1 MSASA
6 SAYKTEG
13 AAFAGLDEES
23 SYFTVFVNGEIF
35 GLPVENTHTIF
46 RINSVTVVPMSPIDI
61 AGLVNLR
68 GKIVTAVSLRRRLNI
83 PADND
88 IQNALAIGIEFK
100 GENFA
105 LIVDQVGDVLSLAKS
120 AQIPIPSHFDPQ
132 RARLTTGLYRV
143 NQLLIPVLDIEA
155 LFSFYTQ

>member
-1 MSASA
+1 MSEVAPRH
-6 SAYKTEG
+6 
-13 AAFAGLDEES
+13 DEIALARSDES

-46 RINSVTVVPMSPIDI
+46 RIASVTSVPLSSGDI

-68 GKIVTAVSLRRRLNI
+68 GKIVTAVSLRKRLHMA
-83 PADND
+83 ADAA
-88 IQNALAIGIEFK
+88 IQNALAIGIEYK

-105 LIVDQVGDVLSLAKS
+105 LIVDQVGDVLSLGKA
-120 AQIPIPSHFDPQ
+120 AQIPVPSHFNPH

-143 NQLLIPVLDIEA
+143 GKLLIPVLDIEA
-155 LFSFYTQ
+155 LFTFQN

>member
-1 MSASA
+1 MKAVAPRSEDAASLRA
-6 SAYKTEG
+6 
-13 AAFAGLDEES
+13 DES
-23 SYFTVFVNGEIF
+23 SYFTVFVNNEIF

-46 RINSVTVVPMSPIDI
+46 RIASVTSVPLSSGDI

-68 GKIVTAVSLRRRLNI
+68 GKIVTAVSLRRRLLME
-83 PADND
+83 ADAT

-105 LIVDQVGDVLSLAKS
+105 LIVDQVGDVLALGKN
-120 AQIPIPSHFDPQ
+120 AQIPVPPHFHPQ

-143 NQLLIPVLDIEA
+143 GTLLIPVLDIET
-155 LFSFYTQ
+155 LFTFQN

>member
-1 MSASA
+1 MSEAALSYDDAALASR
-6 SAYKTEG
+6 
-13 AAFAGLDEES
+13 EEN

-46 RINSVTVVPMSPIDI
+46 RIASVTSVPLSPSDI

-68 GKIVTAVSLRRRLNI
+68 GKIVTAVNLRKRLYM
-83 PADND
+83 PTDATL
-88 IQNALAIGIEFK
+88 QNALAIGIEFR

-105 LIVDQVGDVLSLAKS
+105 LIVDEVGDVLSLAKS
-120 AQIPIPSHFDPQ
+120 AQIAVPSHFDPR

-143 NQLLIPVLDIEA
+143 GKLLIPVLDIEA
-155 LFSFYTQ
+155 LFTFQN